1 MLGFFFF
8 FGYFFF
14 KSGRCL
20 HDRRHSIKPKQTIYL
35 DCNVFLYHPERMEE
49 GPKRKEKKVEQ
60 HQSAKNPEQMGIADS
75 LLHEKLIDKFT
86 WSCHIKT
93 YMTSFILCN

>member
-1 MLGFFFF
+1 M
-8 FGYFFF
+8 
-14 KSGRCL
+14 

-75 LLHEKLIDKFT
+75 LLHEKLID
-86 WSCHIKT
+86 
-93 YMTSFILCN
+93 TSKHTRRLLFFVINLTLLGDEGKKEDCFFVT